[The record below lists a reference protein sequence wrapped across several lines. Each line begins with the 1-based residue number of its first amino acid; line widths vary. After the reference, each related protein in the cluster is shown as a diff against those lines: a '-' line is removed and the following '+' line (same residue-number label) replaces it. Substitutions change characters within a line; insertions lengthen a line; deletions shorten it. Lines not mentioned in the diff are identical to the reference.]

1 MSFRA
6 NHKLSPR
13 RATSAHAP
21 RSTRAIALFAALT
34 VGGTGL
40 AVAAGAA
47 ANNPGLPEYRTIAF
61 PVQEAVSYTDSWG
74 ACRGANCSRRHQGQD
89 LIGKRMSR
97 LLSAVAGTVTKLQID
112 TGGSAGNYVVVTDA
126 AGWSYWYMHVNN
138 DTPGTDDG
146 LNPPAYRF
154 APGIVVGSK
163 VKAGQHIAYMG
174 DSGNAE
180 FSTPHL
186 HFEQHRPSGVAIN
199 PWASLRLA
207 QGLAINTTWCSA
219 GSNPSPT
226 EDPTSAKGLL
236 AVDKFGVVR
245 ALGSATNLGDTSK
258 LKLWGPMLGVR
269 ASKTSKGYYLIARDG
284 GVFTYGDARF
294 FGSTG
299 GMKLNAPIAGITPT
313 PTGKGYW
320 LYADDG
326 GIFSFGDAAFQ
337 GSGYSRLGS
346 ATAVGMTPT
355 PTGKGYWIA
364 ASDGRVLNFG
374 DAPAAPI
381 TTKPNSVVRAIVAT
395 KTGDGYWL
403 VADNG
408 TVIAAGDAKSYGSP
422 ARSGLCNVNGSMAI
436 TVSSS
441 GKGYWV
447 AQANG
452 TILNF
457 GDALDFGSVN
467 ATSPVVALESV
478 R

>member
-1 MSFRA
+1 MSLRSPILTVQRA
-6 NHKLSPR
+6 R
-13 RATSAHAP
+13 RIDSTHRAARFSAA
-21 RSTRAIALFAALT
+21 FAA
-34 VGGTGL
+34 VCVAGTGF
-40 AVAAGAA
+40 AVSAGAG
-47 ANNPGLPEYRTIAF
+47 ANAPGLPEYRKIVF
-61 PVQEAVSYTDSWG
+61 PVQETVSYSDTWG
-74 ACRGANCSRRHQGQD
+74 ACRGTNCSRRHQGQD
-89 LIGKRMSR
+89 LIGQRMHR
-97 LLSAVAGTVTKLQID
+97 LVAAVSGTITKLQID
-112 TGGSAGNYVVVTDA
+112 TGGTAGNYAVLTDA
-126 AGWSYWYMHVNN
+126 EGWSYWYMHINN

-146 LNPPAYRF
+146 LNPPAFRF
-154 APGIVVGSK
+154 APGITVGTK

-180 FSTPHL
+180 YSVPHL

-199 PWASLRLA
+199 AWASLRLA
-207 QGLAINTTWCSA
+207 QGLAVNSTWCSA
-219 GSNPSPT
+219 GSNPFPS
-226 EDPTSAKGLL
+226 EDPASAKGLL
-236 AVDKFGVVR
+236 AVDKFGTVR
-245 ALGSATNLGDTSK
+245 ALGAATHLGDTSK

-269 ASKTSKGYYLIARDG
+269 RSKSSNGYYLIARDG
-284 GVFTYGDARF
+284 GVFTYGDAKF
-294 FGSTG
+294 YGSTG

-326 GIFSFGDAAFQ
+326 GIFSFGDAKFN
-337 GSGYSRLGS
+337 GSGYSQLGA

-374 DAPAAPI
+374 DAPAAP
-381 TTKPNSVVRAIVAT
+381 TAGKVTSVVRGIVAT
-395 KTGDGYWL
+395 KTGAGYWL

-408 TVIAAGDAKSYGSP
+408 TVLAAGDAKSYGSP

-436 TVSSS
+436 TVSKA
-441 GKGYWV
+441 GAGYWV

-457 GDALDFGSVN
+457 GDAIDFGSVN
-467 ATSPVVALESV
+467 LPSPVVALESV